1 MRIHETEL
9 LSFERERER
18 MGANEKRSFSVSA
31 MAILVLLLVFNTNLI
46 KATSLSV
53 QFNFINNSSTYHCVN
68 ASVHE
73 CLADKGIDPEFL
85 MDTETR
91 RMLAYLPKYQSY
103 NSLEDTKTASC
114 GRGISYHSCT
124 TSPNCKSPYD
134 RTCKQT

>member
-1 MRIHETEL
+1 
-9 LSFERERER
+9 

-31 MAILVLLLVFNTNLI
+31 MAILVLLRVFNTNHI

-68 ASVHE
+68 ASMHE

-91 RMLAYLPKYQSY
+91 RMLAYSPEYQSY
-103 NSLEDTKTASC
+103 TALEDTKTASC
-114 GRGISYHSCT
+114 GRGRSYKSC
-124 TSPNCKSPYD
+124 SPDANCPSPYN
-134 RTCKQT
+134 RNC